1 MNTMVRW
8 LGVILLTALCA
19 PTLPGAGLTSE
30 DKKRGQSPPP
40 GADFH
45 NAEALPPLR
54 SQLSGTGILILDPID
69 SPELIKERL
78 RNFLWEVGTGA
89 PANRRHAEI
98 ERELGSLFAVDGG
111 TSGELPQISF
121 EFYRD
126 PTLHMLRES
135 LRDSDLARQGEE
147 LCSATCRFRELDN
160 DGGVHIHLTRPSE
173 EPGGSVL
180 AFWFKE
186 TDGTPEEARKGQQPD
201 GLDQR
206 HDWLERYSELGS
218 ESKPAGRLFGVRV
231 YVGNPT
237 RSTDVP

>member
-1 MNTMVRW
+1 MNTMVTC
-8 LGVILLTALCA
+8 LGVVLLTALCT
-19 PTLPGAGLTSE
+19 PTLRAGGVTSE
-30 DKKRGQSPPP
+30 DSRREQSPPH
-40 GADFH
+40 GADSD
-45 NAEALPPLR
+45 NAEALLPPR
-54 SQLSGTGILILDPID
+54 SQLSGTGILILDPLD
-69 SPELIKERL
+69 SPELIRERL
-78 RNFLWEVGTGA
+78 RNFFLEVGTGSRA
-89 PANRRHAEI
+89 KRRHAEI

-121 EFYRD
+121 KFYRA
-126 PTLHMLRES
+126 PTLHMVREF

-147 LCSATCRFRELDN
+147 LCSPTCRLRDLDS

-173 EPGGSVL
+173 ESSGSVL

-186 TDGTPEEARKGQQPD
+186 TDGTPEEARKDQQPD